1 MCCCRV
7 QTTTVARF
15 GQTQIVPVRAASGL
29 RMAANGAKGAKGAK
43 GRLTRFNVTDFFDVN
58 TAKLLLL
65 LAHSTDNV
73 IDSEKQTRTL
83 NGSLDRLQLNH
94 LRLPYAVLVHV
105 HHFSHFS
112 INTVCM

>member
-1 MCCCRV
+1 M

-29 RMAANGAKGAKGAK
+29 RMAANGCEWCE
-43 GRLTRFNVTDFFDVN
+43 GREGQAYEVQCDGFFDVN